1 VQYIHTNPLEF
12 LNHVIVC
19 QNIIPKH
26 MIVAYDVAYDKSVMY
41 GFHKHGGIDGA
52 SHYVLWAKVAL
63 NPKKKETNFE
73 GYVFVVQKFG
83 PPLWIRLDFA
93 IEHILI
99 KDHIEVA
106 RVGIRNLCIISSFTK
121 NQVLY
126 FNTSVN
132 PVHNARI

>member
-1 VQYIHTNPLEF
+1 
-12 LNHVIVC
+12 
-19 QNIIPKH
+19 
-26 MIVAYDVAYDKSVMY
+26 MIVVYDVAYDKLVMY

-63 NPKKKETNFE
+63 NQKKKETKFE

-106 RVGIRNLCIISSFTK
+106 RVGIRNPCNYQFIYKKSSIIF
-121 NQVLY
+121 
-126 FNTSVN
+126 
-132 PVHNARI
+132 